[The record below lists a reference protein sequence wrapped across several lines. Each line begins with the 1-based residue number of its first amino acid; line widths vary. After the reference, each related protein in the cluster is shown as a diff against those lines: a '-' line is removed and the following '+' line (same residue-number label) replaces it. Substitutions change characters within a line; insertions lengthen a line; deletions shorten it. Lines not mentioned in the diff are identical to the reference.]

1 MFLIPRSGGPS
12 RRTYGLVGDAAHHQ
26 STRRV
31 RRRDRPGGRIH
42 SAHSVWLWQEGGG
55 RWNPCRRG
63 RQLAFALQCALAH
76 MALQSP
82 GNLRLLPASRAGL
95 PVSSPPLYPHL
106 SPSDSC
112 ISHLKL
118 VHHHTFMLG
127 LPAAC
132 GLPMWFSR
140 ATRTQKSR
148 CRSPEPCGTVIGTWQ
163 CWQSP

>member
-1 MFLIPRSGGPS
+1 MAWLATPR
-12 RRTYGLVGDAAHHQ
+12 TINAAG
-26 STRRV
+26 V

-76 MALQSP
+76 MALRSP

-106 SPSDSC
+106 SPSYLTSQTC
-112 ISHLKL
+112 APSYLHAW
-118 VHHHTFMLG
+118 
-127 LPAAC
+127 PARC
-132 GLPMWFSR
+132 LR
-140 ATRTQKSR
+140 APYVVLSPTRTQKS
-148 CRSPEPCGTVIGTWQ
+148 RSPEPCGTVIGTWQ